1 MKQVAVLLSGC
12 GVFDGSEIHE
22 VVLSLLAIAQ
32 SGAEYQCFAPDEEQL
47 HVVNHLS
54 GEVEAHQSRNVL
66 IESARIARGEI
77 KDVTQIDVSDFDALI
92 IPGGFGAAKN
102 LSDYAVSGADCE
114 VKPQIIEAVDKF
126 KSANKPVGFMC
137 IAPIMIPRIYGPKAK
152 ATIGSDEDTA
162 FAFNCMGGQ
171 HETAAVDHIVVDE
184 ENKIVS
190 TPAYM
195 LANSI
200 LEANEGIS
208 KLVRKVIEMA

>member
-12 GVFDGSEIHE
+12 GVFDGTEVHE
-22 VVLSLLAIAQ
+22 AVLTLLAIAQ
-32 SGAEYQCFAPDEEQL
+32 AGAEYHCFAPNEDQMN
-47 HVVNHLS
+47 VVNHIS
-54 GEVEAHQSRNVL
+54 GEVEIDHNRNVL
-66 IESARIARGEI
+66 VESARIARGEI
-77 KDVTQIDVSDFDALI
+77 KDVTQIDIEQFDALI
-92 IPGGFGAAKN
+92 VPGGFGAAKN

-114 VKPQIIEAVDKF
+114 VKPQVIEAVDKF
-126 KSANKPVGFMC
+126 KLANKPVGFMC

-152 ATIGSDEDTA
+152 ATIGKDEDTA

-171 HETAAVDHIVVDE
+171 HESSEVDSIVVDE

-200 LEANEGIS
+200 IEANAGIS
-208 KLVRKVIEMA
+208 KLVAKVIEMS

>member
-1 MKQVAVLLSGC
+1 MKRVAVLLSGC
-12 GVFDGSEIHE
+12 GVFDGTEVHE
-22 VVLSLLAIAQ
+22 GVLTLLAIAQ
-32 SGAEYQCFAPDEEQL
+32 AGAEYECFAPNEDQM
-47 HVVNHLS
+47 HVVNHLT
-54 GEVEAHQSRNVL
+54 GEVEESQQRNVL

-77 KDVTQIDVSDFDALI
+77 CDVSKIDVDQFDALI
-92 IPGGFGAAKN
+92 VPGGFGVAKN

-114 VKPQIIEAVDKF
+114 VKPQVIEAVDKF
-126 KSANKPVGFMC
+126 KVASKPVGFMC

-152 ATIGSDEDTA
+152 ATIGNDEDTA

-171 HETAAVDHIVVDE
+171 HESTAVDNIVIDE

-200 LEANEGIS
+200 IEANAGIS
-208 KLVRKVIEMA
+208 KLVNKVIEMI